1 MQPLVTI
8 STLPISAVLSGLS
21 AALDITEGHP
31 RGHAALESADL
42 NATVAAAEP
51 AERAIDATAE
61 RLDQIATAFAW
72 VIDAKS
78 SFTFEHS
85 DRVSSIAVAMAQ
97 RMGLTAGQQTRLTR

>member
-1 MQPLVTI
+1 MTR

-21 AALDITEGHP
+21 AALDSTEGHP

-61 RLDQIATAFAW
+61 RLDQFATAFAW

-78 SFTFEHS
+78 SFTFKHS
-85 DRVSSIAVAMAQ
+85 DRVSSIAVAMEQ
-97 RMGLTAGQQTRLTR
+97 RMGLAAGQQTRLTR